1 MAIDLKKFE
10 IIFILFDKIFRWR
23 IDFNLIWNKKKYFC
37 PPPPTTTTT
46 TTTTRTTLRP
56 VGFAAG
62 KNSQYFEFFPG

>member
-1 MAIDLKKFE
+1 MALNLRKFE

-23 IDFNLIWNKKKYFC
+23 IDFNLFWNKKNSFA
-37 PPPPTTTTT
+37 PPPT

-62 KNSQYFEFFPG
+62 KKTRDLPFLSPPMS